1 MGVEMAAAQASR
13 TVEEIW
19 AHSKVAEGDREM
31 LKDESW
37 RAGVRAL
44 LYLTCVYVL
53 TGVIIMRR
61 LWLHE
66 ACVKKL

>member
-1 MGVEMAAAQASR
+1 MYRAKRGNPTLQVYG
-13 TVEEIW
+13 I
-19 AHSKVAEGDREM
+19 
-31 LKDESW
+31 W